1 MISCLKP
8 IFELLLFR
16 QQTRDYCDP
25 GIPIIKPSGKGF
37 TLIELM
43 IAVAIVGILAAI
55 AMPSFTY
62 TIQNNRVKTAAT
74 DMHLSL
80 LLARS
85 EAIKR
90 NDDVVLATA
99 TGGWQITYLDT
110 DPDPDET
117 LLLFKKDD
125 LPSDVDLNR
134 VCDGTCPPEIT
145 FERNGRAPD
154 SKSIEMRFTSNANDN
169 IPMRCVS
176 LSLSGRPR
184 VQTDTD
190 SNPADGCD

>member
-1 MISCLKP
+1 MISYLKS
-8 IFELLLFR
+8 IFELLNFR
-16 QQTRDYCDP
+16 QQTRDDSSQNK
-25 GIPIIKPSGKGF
+25 PIIKHGCKGF
-37 TLIELM
+37 TIIELM

-62 TIQNNRVKTAAT
+62 SIQNNRVKTAAT
-74 DMHLSL
+74 DMHISL

-90 NDDVVLATA
+90 NDDVILAPA
-99 TGGWQITYLDT
+99 TGGWQITYDDDGDT
-110 DPDPDET
+110 
-117 LLLFKKDD
+117 LVLSNKND
-125 LPSDVDLNR
+125 LPSDVDLDR
-134 VCDGTCPPEIT
+134 VCSGTCPTSLT
-145 FERNGRAPD
+145 FNRTGRPD
-154 SKSIEMRFTSNANDN
+154 VSMEMRFTSNVSDN

-184 VQTDTD
+184 VKTDTD